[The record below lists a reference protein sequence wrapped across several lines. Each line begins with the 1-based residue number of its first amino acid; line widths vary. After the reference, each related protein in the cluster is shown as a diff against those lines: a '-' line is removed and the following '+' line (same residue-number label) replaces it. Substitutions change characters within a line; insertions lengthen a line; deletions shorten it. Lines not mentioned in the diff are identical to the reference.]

1 LWLCLGASAASGQS
15 GPLKEGLTADQ
26 RRKLEQEARQLNE
39 LGVRHHQAGR
49 LDEALKLVEKALQ
62 ICRRLYPAER
72 FPDGHP
78 HLAASLENLGT
89 LLQDRGDLA
98 QAEPYLRDALAMCR
112 KLYPPQRFPDGHPY
126 LAASLENLGTLL
138 HDRGELA
145 RAEPFLREALAMRRK
160 LYPPERFP
168 DGHPDLAQ
176 SLNNVGYL
184 LHDRGELARAEPF
197 YRDALAMR
205 RKLCPPER
213 FPDGHPELAASL
225 NNLGS
230 LLRDRGE
237 LARAEPFLREAVGMC
252 RKVYPPQRFPDGH
265 QGLAASLNSLGVL
278 LQARGELARA
288 ESSYRDA
295 LAMRRKL
302 YPPERFPD
310 GHPELAES
318 LNSLGVLL
326 QARGELARA
335 ETFYREAMAMY
346 HKLYPPKRFPEGHPH
361 LAASLNNLGI
371 LLQARGKLARA
382 EPFCRDA
389 LAMYRKLYPP
399 ERLPEGLP
407 HLATS
412 LGNLGGLLQARGE
425 LARAEPLLHDATA
438 MQQTLLNILLTGSA
452 ETEALNYLARLPLT
466 QDSYLSVTR
475 DLPGRDGTAYATLWP
490 GKGLLARGLARR
502 RLAARATHD
511 PETHKLAE
519 QLTAARQ
526 ELAAL
531 LLARTPGPR
540 HAERL
545 REASQH
551 KEELEKQLARKL
563 PALARELELARRAP
577 KDLLAQLPE
586 GTAFVDLFRYVRF
599 TYDPKQPG
607 KAGEQRTPSYAAF
620 LLCRGQ
626 AIKRLELGPA
636 ADIEVAWAAWQRALT
651 AGKPERRQAA
661 RLASLVWEPIRK
673 QLPARLHT
681 VCLAPEGLLC
691 QVPWAALPGS
701 KAGSFLLEEV
711 ALAVVPNGPAL
722 LDTLEAAPDKKQ
734 PGEALVLAVGGVKY
748 DERPVAVAGE
758 ESAARA
764 PAAGAKGLHWQY
776 LPGTEQEVQA
786 LAALAGKRSLLCRR
800 GAEASTAQ
808 ILADLPKARY
818 AHLATH
824 GFFAGPEVR
833 SLLQL
838 SDKDYERARWGERIA
853 PGARNPLVLSGL
865 VLAGANL
872 AAQNPEKDDGGI
884 LTAETIA
891 GLNLDNLELAVLS
904 ACETGLGEVA
914 GGEGVFG
921 LQRAFHLAGAKAVV
935 ASLWKIDDDATQAL
949 MQEFYRNL
957 WERKL
962 PKLEALRRAQLAM
975 LLHYDAKAGR
985 LRAPGAAV
993 PVDPAELAAAREK
1006 LRTAGRP
1013 PLPPLYW
1020 AGFVLS
1026 GDWR

>member
-1 LWLCLGASAASGQS
+1 V
-15 GPLKEGLTADQ
+15 PLKTELTADQ
-26 RRKLEQEARQLNE
+26 RKLEQQARQLNE
-39 LGVRHHQAGR
+39 LGVRHYQAGR
-49 LDEALKLVEKALQ
+49 LDEALKVLEKALQ
-62 ICRRLYPAER
+62 IRRRLYPLEG

-78 HLAASLENLGT
+78 DLAASLNNLGE
-89 LLQDRGDLA
+89 LLQA
-98 QAEPYLRDALAMCR
+98 
-112 KLYPPQRFPDGHPY
+112 
-126 LAASLENLGTLL
+126 
-138 HDRGELA
+138 RGELA
-145 RAEPFLREALAMRRK
+145 RAEPFLHDALALDRK

-168 DGHPDLAQ
+168 DGHPDLA
-176 SLNNVGYL
+176 
-184 LHDRGELARAEPF
+184 
-197 YRDALAMR
+197 
-205 RKLCPPER
+205 
-213 FPDGHPELAASL
+213 ASL
-225 NNLGS
+225 NNLG
-230 LLRDRGE
+230 E
-237 LARAEPFLREAVGMC
+237 
-252 RKVYPPQRFPDGH
+252 
-265 QGLAASLNSLGVL
+265 L

-288 ESSYRDA
+288 EPFVRDA
-295 LAMRRKL
+295 LSMYRKVH
-302 YPPERFPD
+302 PPERFPD
-310 GHPELAES
+310 GHPDLAVS
-318 LNSLGVLL
+318 LNNLGFLL

-335 ETFYREAMAMY
+335 EP
-346 HKLYPPKRFPEGHPH
+346 LY
-361 LAASLNNLGI
+361 
-371 LLQARGKLARA
+371 
-382 EPFCRDA
+382 RDA
-389 LAMYRKLYPP
+389 LAMCGKLYPP
-399 ERLPEGLP
+399 ERFPNGHP
-407 HLATS
+407 DLARS
-412 LGNLGGLLQARGE
+412 LNNLGGLLQARGE
-425 LARAEPLLHDATA
+425 LARAEPLCRDALAMNRKLYPPARFPDGHPVLAQSLNNLGGVLCARSELARAEPFLRDALAMRRKLYAPERFPDGHPVLAQSLNNLGFLLQARDELVQAEPLLHDAIA
-438 MQQTLLNILLTGSA
+438 MQQRLLDILLTGSA

-466 QDSYLSVTR
+466 QDVYLSVTR
-475 DLPGRDGTAYATLWP
+475 DLLAREATAYATLWP
-490 GKGLLARGLARR
+490 GKGLLARGLSRR

-545 REASQH
+545 REASER

-563 PALARELELARRAP
+563 PALARELELGRRSP

-586 GTAFVDLFRYVRF
+586 GTAFVDLFHYVRF

-607 KAGEQRTPSYAAF
+607 KAGEQRTPSYVAF

-626 AIKRLELGPA
+626 SIKRVELGPA
-636 ADIEVAWAAWQRALT
+636 AAIEEAWAAWQRALT
-651 AGKPERRQAA
+651 AGKAERRQAA

-681 VCLAPEGLLC
+681 VHVAPEGLLC
-691 QVPWAALPGS
+691 QVPWAALLGS

-711 ALAVVPNGPAL
+711 ALAVVPNGPSL
-722 LDTLEAAPDKKQ
+722 LETLEAAPDKKQ
-734 PGEALVLAVGGVKY
+734 PREALVLAVGGVKY
-748 DERPVAVAGE
+748 DARPAAVAGE
-758 ESAARA
+758 EVTARA

-786 LAALAGKRSLLCRR
+786 LAGLAGKRSLLCRR
-800 GAEASTAQ
+800 GVEASTAQ

-833 SLLQL
+833 SLFQL

-853 PGARNPLVLSGL
+853 VRARNPLVLSGL

-872 AAQNPEKDDGGI
+872 PAKDPEKGDGGI
-884 LTAETIA
+884 LTAEAIA
-891 GLNLDNLELAVLS
+891 GLNLDGLELAVLS

-921 LQRAFHLAGAKAVV
+921 LQRAFHLAGARSVV
-935 ASLWKIDDDATQAL
+935 ASLWKIDDAATQAL
-949 MQEFYRNL
+949 MQEFYHNL
-957 WERKL
+957 WEKKL

-985 LRAPGAAV
+985 LRSPGTAV
-993 PVDPAELAAAREK
+993 PVDPAELAAARAK
-1006 LRTAGRP
+1006 LRTSGRP